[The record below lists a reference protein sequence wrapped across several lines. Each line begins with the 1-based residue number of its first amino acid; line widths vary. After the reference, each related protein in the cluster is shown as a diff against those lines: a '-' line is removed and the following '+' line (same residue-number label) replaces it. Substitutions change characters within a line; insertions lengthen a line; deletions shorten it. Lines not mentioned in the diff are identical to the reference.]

1 MFLKDLQVPV
11 RNLLMRYVTVT
22 ENGDVIPPK
31 DKNAAKFGYGSMLNL
46 RVLLIK

>member
-1 MFLKDLQVPV
+1 MFLSNVKVPV
-11 RNLLMRYVTVT
+11 RNLLMRYITVK

-31 DKNAAKFGYGSMLNL
+31 DKNAAKYGYGSMLKL